1 MDFSSAS
8 IKPKIG
14 SNKTIPPMPEKVTP
28 TMIVE
33 IDIIINKL
41 FRFSKCLDLREAF
54 LLLYG
59 FYGSVHSCP
68 FFYL

>member
-1 MDFSSAS
+1 
-8 IKPKIG
+8 
-14 SNKTIPPMPEKVTP
+14 MPEKVTP

-54 LLLYG
+54 LSLYV

-68 FFYL
+68 FFTYESSASLTLFTNSPTG

>member
-1 MDFSSAS
+1 
-8 IKPKIG
+8 
-14 SNKTIPPMPEKVTP
+14 MPGKVTP

-54 LLLYG
+54 LSLYG

-68 FFYL
+68 FFTYESSASLTLFTNSPTG